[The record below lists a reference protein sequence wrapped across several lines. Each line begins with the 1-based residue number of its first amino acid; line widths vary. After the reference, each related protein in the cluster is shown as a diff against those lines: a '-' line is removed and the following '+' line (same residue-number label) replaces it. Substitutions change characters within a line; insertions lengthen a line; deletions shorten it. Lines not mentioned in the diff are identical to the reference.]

1 MDLSNLKPAKGAVH
15 REKKRIGRGV
25 GSGKGRTAAKGTKG
39 AQSRS
44 GYNQRAWFE
53 GGQMPLQRRLPKRG
67 FKNISR
73 VSYTVFNL
81 DKVEEIIK
89 NYKLKSFDHAA
100 LVEKKL
106 VRKNEKVKVLGSGEL
121 ASKIEVR
128 VHAVSKSAKEAIES
142 KGGTIN
148 LI

>member
-1 MDLSNLKPAKGAVH
+1 MNLSNLKPAAGAVH

-44 GYNQRAWFE
+44 GYNQRSWFE

-81 DKVEEIIK
+81 DKVEEIISA
-89 NYKLKSFDHAA
+89 YKLKSFDHQE

-106 VRKNEKVKVLGSGEL
+106 VKKSEKVKVLGGGEL
-121 ASKIEVR
+121 EGKVEIR

-142 KGGTIN
+142 AGGKIN